1 MSQYPINDSTGVY
14 NAVNYLVSSPQSIGQ
29 DFNGISEYL
38 PAYLTGNYRLPFTST
53 TPVTLNVPAINCTAV
68 YQLADNIFRFEFT
81 GAQPVPPFNI
91 GATAIVTT
99 GWANS
104 FYNDYWSPAHIIEST
119 TTSAT
124 IQTDHLYPGTG
135 DDLLGGTI
143 ALNTMSPDP
152 VYGRNRPMST
162 VLNSKVTIT
171 SGTDRAF
178 ISAQLDQII
187 NYSLTTTSELSV
199 VVNVNRY
206 KGFPNISPKDPGY
219 YFEPWPSATTNT
231 ILSKS
236 YSFTGLTSS
245 GSQSIETI
253 FTTAIDNPGP
263 GYWWYILELTYSAP
277 SGDLIVDTME
287 TDLRSFVLQVI
298 KQ

>member
-135 DDLLGGTI
+135 DDLLGGTRR
-143 ALNTMSPDP
+143 PDRR
-152 VYGRNRPMST
+152 GRCARHLPRDPHDQDAGGNRPAAPCRSHQRC
-162 VLNSKVTIT
+162 
-171 SGTDRAF
+171 RA
-178 ISAQLDQII
+178 
-187 NYSLTTTSELSV
+187 
-199 VVNVNRY
+199 
-206 KGFPNISPKDPGY
+206 P
-219 YFEPWPSATTNT
+219 
-231 ILSKS
+231 
-236 YSFTGLTSS
+236 
-245 GSQSIETI
+245 
-253 FTTAIDNPGP
+253 
-263 GYWWYILELTYSAP
+263 
-277 SGDLIVDTME
+277 
-287 TDLRSFVLQVI
+287 
-298 KQ
+298 